1 MKRISVLY
9 MEALSVFLLAAVF
22 LLTVCARKPQY
33 REEAYVLEQEHA
45 VTFTDGGTADL
56 WRAGHGPYSCYKLT
70 DGTALLHVHDV
81 SGPDHVYVGGI
92 DGFDDLNQTAQASAK
107 AYYEKQGLLYD
118 IHQELED
125 AYSEY
130 SMCRDNGTGYEARRI
145 SQDISPTAS
154 NDTIMCFL
162 TTVSLPLTGG
172 SVREIRLGAV
182 FDRETG
188 RALSNWEL
196 FGLPEDEARQWILK
210 AADISDPGLLSEME
224 AAMKPEYIILF
235 PDALEVAFPQGTLP
249 SQEYSY
255 VVGFDYD
262 KELKAVL
269 QPWAVPDSSQGVGK
283 IGENGII
290 GVSELYFRTGFWYN
304 RRKFLHGL

>member
-1 MKRISVLY
+1 MFMWAGLT
-9 MEALSVFLLAAVF
+9 AVMIR
-22 LLTVCARKPQY
+22 TRPH
-33 REEAYVLEQEHA
+33 R
-45 VTFTDGGTADL
+45 
-56 WRAGHGPYSCYKLT
+56 
-70 DGTALLHVHDV
+70 
-81 SGPDHVYVGGI
+81 
-92 DGFDDLNQTAQASAK
+92 
-107 AYYEKQGLLYD
+107 
-118 IHQELED
+118 
-125 AYSEY
+125 
-130 SMCRDNGTGYEARRI
+130 
-145 SQDISPTAS
+145 
-154 NDTIMCFL
+154 
-162 TTVSLPLTGG
+162 LPL
-172 SVREIRLGAV
+172 RHIMK
-182 FDRETG
+182 DRDCYMISIG
-188 RALSNWEL
+188 N
-196 FGLPEDEARQWILK
+196 LK

-269 QPWAVPDSSQGVGK
+269 QPWAVPDSRQGVGK